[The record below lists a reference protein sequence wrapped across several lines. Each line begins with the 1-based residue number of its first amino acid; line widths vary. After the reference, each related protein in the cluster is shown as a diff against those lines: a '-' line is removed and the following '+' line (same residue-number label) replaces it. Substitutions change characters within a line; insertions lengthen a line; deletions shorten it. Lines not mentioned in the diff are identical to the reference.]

1 MALLSAVRT
10 VRVRTAGAA
19 VYEGDIGSPHVGPG
33 EIGWRFWGSFNDFNV
48 TSKYESNCHSPE
60 LWKVASSYLLSD
72 QSSNSAKSLQNL
84 ACLCLVLLWVWK
96 SDWQTAATGLFHSC
110 SQDQSS
116 VNLGFALLHPRDV
129 SPSCLNLKL
138 ANLWQLFT
146 NSGFDF
152 TYYHAWSILVLCCS
166 HALRTPGSSL
176 AEVAS
181 YCKMRESRRTAR
193 TGERP
198 VPQRGRSGRKS
209 PPCKIEYGDMVSTFD
224 KPQISLSE
232 AP

>member
-1 MALLSAVRT
+1 MKATLVPRT
-10 VRVRTAGAA
+10 
-19 VYEGDIGSPHVGPG
+19 
-33 EIGWRFWGSFNDFNV
+33 WG
-48 TSKYESNCHSPE
+48 
-60 LWKVASSYLLSD
+60 L
-72 QSSNSAKSLQNL
+72 AKSDGDFGEVSMISMWLQSMKVIAIVRNFERLQVHTFFLTKVPTVQNPCRTLLVCAWSFSGYENL
-84 ACLCLVLLWVWK
+84 IDRLQPQVCFTAVHKTRVVWTSGLLFCILGMSLRRVLI
-96 SDWQTAATGLFHSC
+96 
-110 SQDQSS
+110 
-116 VNLGFALLHPRDV
+116 
-129 SPSCLNLKL
+129 LNLKL